1 MDKQIEKF
9 SFYYLALAAKHWY
22 VREKFESI
30 YDFVLRLV
38 RLENKYIVFDKRDH
52 KAEAVR
58 YCLMC
63 LDELAEYYRSNGVT
77 KWWDNYLTMNSEIN
91 KFLHLYDAKEREEA
105 LILFVF
111 NILMMLDNKDI
122 HLPAPVY
129 GKGYPRM
136 DNKNGMTYTEM
147 RNRAKEV
154 FGWAVNG

>member
-1 MDKQIEKF
+1 MDRQIEKF

-77 KWWDNYLTMNSEIN
+77 KWWDNYCTMNSEIG
-91 KFLHLYDAKEREEA
+91 KYVYLYGAEGYEEA
-105 LILFVF
+105 LIMFVF
-111 NILMMLDNKDI
+111 NVLMMLDKKDI
-122 HLPAPVY
+122 DLPKPIY
-129 GKGYPRM
+129 GKGYPRLNNYNGFTYKHM
-136 DNKNGMTYTEM
+136 RDMADNI
-147 RNRAKEV
+147 
-154 FGWAVNG
+154 FGK